1 MPFLLLLFLTLVC
14 MPESWQEPVL
24 FTTSPALSAALTTA
38 CMGVVVGMAALAS
51 RRVRSLAYGPGTR
64 ERASRRY
71 GSWRLYHLV
80 TLLGLYALS
89 LYGLGWGWAVQRM
102 LGGQPTLPAGGDL
115 FVLAPFML
123 SLIFSW
129 VFFYDAERALH
140 DTGADAESL
149 FWSRRAYVAFHA
161 RNNLALICVP
171 LVLLIIQKG
180 VRQLVPE
187 SVAETWKVESAV
199 LSLVAP
205 FAVLA
210 ALADPARLATVRILE
225 AAGELSC
232 TELLAE
238 SRLGCSK
245 STLSHHLRVLRRAGV
260 TNTRVEGVRRYTTLR
275 RDDLQ
280 YRFPG
285 LLDAIVG
292 AAFPAASGHWSA
304 PGSGVVMA
312 GPQVDP

>member
-24 FTTSPALSAALTTA
+24 FSTTPALSAALTAA
-38 CMGVVVGMAALAS
+38 CMGVVVGMAAFAS

-89 LYGLGWGWAVQRM
+89 LYGLGWGWTVQRM

-149 FWSRRAYVAFHA
+149 FWSRRAYVTFHA

-171 LVLLIIQKG
+171 LVLFIIQKG

-210 ALADPARLATVRILE
+210 GIPWVLRLIFGLQPLPEGPLRARL
-225 AAGELSC
+225 
-232 TELLAE
+232 LA
-238 SRLGCSK
+238 
-245 STLSHHLRVLRRAGV
+245 
-260 TNTRVEGVRRYTTLR
+260 
-275 RDDLQ
+275 
-280 YRFPG
+280 
-285 LLDAIVG
+285 
-292 AAFPAASGHWSA
+292 
-304 PGSGVVMA
+304 
-312 GPQVDP
+312 